1 MKMESKP
8 MNSLSETDN
17 FLRSQFEKLQKES
30 RRGSVESMVTL
41 AFSGARCAELLTE
54 LLISGNQSYEETIE
68 RAAEVAQAWPIS
80 YPALDDGRTNR
91 LAEQIPR
98 GLKRSLKITRSSLKA
113 TGRRVGDHPEVSTFL
128 DHALRHEN
136 LVPFG
141 NNGSFELASI
151 MGALIVLHK
160 ECVKGNSN
168 AATVVAMFGVRIS
181 KFLEDLLDYRLES
194 NIRKALRS
202 AAMKVQEWPIRL
214 GHKTDL
220 KQLRQLVPKGLGKG
234 MGFRIYKEPGT
245 LGDRDFDPETRLGFA
260 FTYLQDMERT
270 RDLAQRYDSRR
281 AALAWELAR
290 QGRAA
295 YAVLFNKHYQMARP
309 HAVTNIVSMLIGN
322 FRQHAGSPIAMAPP
336 HFKEIVGIIKKLLDV
351 VPSGT
356 GTIWHQLRDLPDFQN
371 ENVDV
376 WWQNAMLLAHIRCR
390 GEWEQGAWPDGIR
403 SAAKQLV
410 LAGSG
415 AKYCYKETVGL
426 WIRDG
431 FLGLADGDTTAR

>member
-1 MKMESKP
+1 

-68 RAAEVAQAWPIS
+68 RAAEVAQAWPIL

-160 ECVKGNSN
+160 ECVKGN
-168 AATVVAMFGVRIS
+168 IC
-181 KFLEDLLDYRLES
+181 
-194 NIRKALRS
+194 
-202 AAMKVQEWPIRL
+202 
-214 GHKTDL
+214 
-220 KQLRQLVPKGLGKG
+220 
-234 MGFRIYKEPGT
+234 
-245 LGDRDFDPETRLGFA
+245 A
-260 FTYLQDMERT
+260 FTT
-270 RDLAQRYDSRR
+270 RDTTV
-281 AALAWELAR
+281 W
-290 QGRAA
+290 
-295 YAVLFNKHYQMARP
+295 
-309 HAVTNIVSMLIGN
+309 
-322 FRQHAGSPIAMAPP
+322 AP
-336 HFKEIVGIIKKLLDV
+336 
-351 VPSGT
+351 
-356 GTIWHQLRDLPDFQN
+356 
-371 ENVDV
+371 
-376 WWQNAMLLAHIRCR
+376 A
-390 GEWEQGAWPDGIR
+390 
-403 SAAKQLV
+403 
-410 LAGSG
+410 
-415 AKYCYKETVGL
+415 
-426 WIRDG
+426 
-431 FLGLADGDTTAR
+431 